1 MKTFLELG
9 TEIGE
14 LVERKNA
21 AYGSS
26 FAAAGK
32 FLAILYPDGLQP
44 AQYDDA
50 LLLVRIFDKQ
60 MRIATDRDALGES
73 PYLDISGYGI
83 LGAHLHQLRKA
94 RETWPG
100 TASADAEESSSEDR
114 RGSAATPNANATTMR
129 NTAERSAP
137 EPSPQPD
144 GCSATL
150 TSAPAQNAMEAASPN
165 EAGPANQ
172 CVWCGGPLL
181 PSIPDWKWKLRPE
194 RFCSEN
200 CAIKWGTDL

>member
-9 TEIGE
+9 TVIGE

-32 FLAILYPDGLQP
+32 FLAILYPDGLQS

-83 LGAHLHQLRKA
+83 LGAHLHQQRKA
-94 RETWPG
+94 SEPCRSVSGPDVT
-100 TASADAEESSSEDR
+100 SSSIPTQSD
-114 RGSAATPNANATTMR
+114 
-129 NTAERSAP
+129 TAEP
-137 EPSPQPD
+137 N
-144 GCSATL
+144 
-150 TSAPAQNAMEAASPN
+150 TSAPPSPIASGKVEQNISPNCGASLESTTSASIQGATEVASPS
-165 EAGPANQ
+165 AGGLSGRCAR
-172 CVWCGGPLL
+172 CDGRLL
-181 PSIPDWKWKLRPE
+181 PSIPMWFWKTRPE
-194 RFCSEN
+194 PFCSET
-200 CAIKWGTDL
+200 CAIAWGADL